1 MRGKI
6 TVTLK
11 AVEIYLAFR
20 PPPPPSIHNT
30 FPRACDI
37 SREGGSKWLERGSK
51 VGYVKKGRRVRAI
64 YDIYLWTRLRDRNP
78 EVVKVGFVTYFPSP
92 PDVEIPIDWRTG
104 VSQFPSRSPD
114 WRGWKQRFT
123 SGKGQNRSR
132 WICIYVWY
140 IAKGGEDA
148 SWACSERFSLAFHGM
163 RSCFKILVNLAS
175 LSLYICI
182 YIYIRILHTYID
194 LPIFRAAC
202 LFANANLEE
211 IDFFP
216 PSLSF
221 LSLSF
226 SWLLSFLLITQF
238 IFILRKIYDNWRFPL
253 SPVHGGISDFL
264 IFSFFLSFFFAVYRR
279 RRWFPHRWRKN
290 VFTGTNPRAFIWQT
304 GIPSK
309 VYSAVLRL
317 PSVDVAFV
325 AVQRDPP
332 SARWT
337 SPRKNKG
344 KLPSDAILDIL
355 FLGVYAFLL
364 IVFYWSREIVHRGK
378 TGKINLG
385 IIIDRSKFDRNN
397 L

>member
-20 PPPPPSIHNT
+20 PPPPPSIYNT

-140 IAKGGEDA
+140 IAKGGEGA

-182 YIYIRILHTYID
+182 YIHTYSTYIYRPPYISCRLSFRQCQSRRNRLFPS
-194 LPIFRAAC
+194 LPFFSFSLLLLAPFVLVNNAIYIYSTENIRWLTFLPLPRTRWHFRFPHFFLLPFFFFCGLPSPTVVPSSMAEKCFHRNQPPGVYLADRHSFESLFSGAAPPFGRC
-202 LFANANLEE
+202 CICRGATRS
-211 IDFFP
+211 P
-216 PSLSF
+216 PS
-221 LSLSF
+221 
-226 SWLLSFLLITQF
+226 T
-238 IFILRKIYDNWRFPL
+238 
-253 SPVHGGISDFL
+253 
-264 IFSFFLSFFFAVYRR
+264 
-279 RRWFPHRWRKN
+279 
-290 VFTGTNPRAFIWQT
+290 
-304 GIPSK
+304 
-309 VYSAVLRL
+309 
-317 PSVDVAFV
+317 
-325 AVQRDPP
+325 
-332 SARWT
+332 RWT

-355 FLGVYAFLL
+355 FLACLCIFIDRILL
-364 IVFYWSREIVHRGK
+364 IA
-378 TGKINLG
+378 
-385 IIIDRSKFDRNN
+385 RNCASWQDGEN
-397 L
+397 

>member
-6 TVTLK
+6 TVSLK

-20 PPPPPSIHNT
+20 PPPPPSIYNT

-140 IAKGGEDA
+140 IAKGGEGA

-182 YIYIRILHTYID
+182 YIHTYSTYIYRPPYISCR
-194 LPIFRAAC
+194 LSFRQC
-202 LFANANLEE
+202 QSRRNRLF
-211 IDFFP
+211 
-216 PSLSF
+216 PSLPF
-221 LSLSF
+221 LSF
-226 SWLLSFLLITQF
+226 SLLLLAPFVLVNNAIYIYSTENIRWLTFPPLPRTRWHFRFPHFFLLPFFFFCGLPSPTGSLIDGGKMFSPEPTPGRLF
-238 IFILRKIYDNWRFPL
+238 GRPAFLRKFIQRCCASLRSMLHL
-253 SPVHGGISDFL
+253 SRCNAI
-264 IFSFFLSFFFAVYRR
+264 
-279 RRWFPHRWRKN
+279 
-290 VFTGTNPRAFIWQT
+290 
-304 GIPSK
+304 
-309 VYSAVLRL
+309 
-317 PSVDVAFV
+317 
-325 AVQRDPP
+325 PP

-355 FLGVYAFLL
+355 FLACLCIFIDRILL
-364 IVFYWSREIVHRGK
+364 IA
-378 TGKINLG
+378 
-385 IIIDRSKFDRNN
+385 RNCASWQDGEN
-397 L
+397 

>member
-11 AVEIYLAFR
+11 TVEIYLAFR
-20 PPPPPSIHNT
+20 LPPPPSIYNT

-140 IAKGGEDA
+140 IAKGGEGA

-182 YIYIRILHTYID
+182 YIYTYSTYIYRPPYISCR
-194 LPIFRAAC
+194 LSFRQC
-202 LFANANLEE
+202 QSRRNRLF
-211 IDFFP
+211 
-216 PSLSF
+216 PSLPF
-221 LSLSF
+221 FSF
-226 SWLLSFLLITQF
+226 SLLLLAPF
-238 IFILRKIYDNWRFPL
+238 VLVNNAIY
-253 SPVHGGISDFL
+253 I
-264 IFSFFLSFFFAVYRR
+264 
-279 RRWFPHRWRKN
+279 
-290 VFTGTNPRAFIWQT
+290 
-304 GIPSK
+304 
-309 VYSAVLRL
+309 YSTENIR
-317 PSVDVAFV
+317 
-325 AVQRDPP
+325 
-332 SARWT
+332 
-337 SPRKNKG
+337 
-344 KLPSDAILDIL
+344 
-355 FLGVYAFLL
+355 
-364 IVFYWSREIVHRGK
+364 
-378 TGKINLG
+378 
-385 IIIDRSKFDRNN
+385 
-397 L
+397 

>member
-6 TVTLK
+6 TITLK

-20 PPPPPSIHNT
+20 PPPPPSIYNT

-140 IAKGGEDA
+140 IAKGGEGA

-182 YIYIRILHTYID
+182 YIHTYSTYIYRPPYISCR
-194 LPIFRAAC
+194 LSFRQC
-202 LFANANLEE
+202 QSRRNRLF
-211 IDFFP
+211 
-216 PSLSF
+216 PSLPF
-221 LSLSF
+221 LSF
-226 SWLLSFLLITQF
+226 SLLLLAPF
-238 IFILRKIYDNWRFPL
+238 VLVNNAIY
-253 SPVHGGISDFL
+253 I
-264 IFSFFLSFFFAVYRR
+264 
-279 RRWFPHRWRKN
+279 
-290 VFTGTNPRAFIWQT
+290 
-304 GIPSK
+304 
-309 VYSAVLRL
+309 YSTENIR
-317 PSVDVAFV
+317 
-325 AVQRDPP
+325 
-332 SARWT
+332 
-337 SPRKNKG
+337 
-344 KLPSDAILDIL
+344 
-355 FLGVYAFLL
+355 
-364 IVFYWSREIVHRGK
+364 
-378 TGKINLG
+378 
-385 IIIDRSKFDRNN
+385 
-397 L
+397 